1 MDYTPLPFTMDSE
14 EKISDSFEIKQ
25 GKDIYKL
32 DIKIINQDIILNL
45 KYQKEFITEYENKFT
60 FYELKMMHSVFSAL
74 NTCQKFLDYF
84 KVIIENNKL
93 SIKVNDE
100 NEIYIELNVEYP
112 FKQNTNSFN
121 LFKKK
126 INFDLIAQDLYKK
139 FSSLTENFK
148 NLEMNYKNILQENKN
163 IKEENNNIKNEIEK
177 LKEENKNQKEKILNL
192 EEDIFLCKELIFKNK
207 ENVEKENNGVRKN
220 DGNNDD
226 DFIILDPNDKNIQ
239 KTLDNIKILKKNLKT
254 PDEKVKMDDKKI
266 EIEDRTIEEI
276 LINQLIKIFSNQSR
290 DIEIDDMNDLKK
302 ICSALI
308 INKKEPLETIN
319 EVLINYF
326 DNFQNGLDENNRE
339 NSAIKKI
346 QIFNDIKEISLLKE
360 VEPKDDEQ
368 FIKQFRDK
376 FGITE
381 KDFSDKNLKILINIC
396 NRELDIL
403 KIILKKLKYLK

>member
-1 MDYTPLPFTMDSE
+1 
-14 EKISDSFEIKQ
+14 
-25 GKDIYKL
+25 
-32 DIKIINQDIILNL
+32 
-45 KYQKEFITEYENKFT
+45 
-60 FYELKMMHSVFSAL
+60 
-74 NTCQKFLDYF
+74 
-84 KVIIENNKL
+84 
-93 SIKVNDE
+93 
-100 NEIYIELNVEYP
+100 
-112 FKQNTNSFN
+112 
-121 LFKKK
+121 
-126 INFDLIAQDLYKK
+126 
-139 FSSLTENFK
+139 
-148 NLEMNYKNILQENKN
+148 
-163 IKEENNNIKNEIEK
+163 
-177 LKEENKNQKEKILNL
+177 
-192 EEDIFLCKELIFKNK
+192 
-207 ENVEKENNGVRKN
+207 
-220 DGNNDD
+220 
-226 DFIILDPNDKNIQ
+226 
-239 KTLDNIKILKKNLKT
+239 
-254 PDEKVKMDDKKI
+254 MDDKKI

-290 DIEIDDMNDLKK
+290 NIEIDDMNDLKK

-326 DNFQNGLDENNRE
+326 DNFQNGLDENDRE

-381 KDFSDKNLKILINIC
+381 RDFSDKNLKILINIC